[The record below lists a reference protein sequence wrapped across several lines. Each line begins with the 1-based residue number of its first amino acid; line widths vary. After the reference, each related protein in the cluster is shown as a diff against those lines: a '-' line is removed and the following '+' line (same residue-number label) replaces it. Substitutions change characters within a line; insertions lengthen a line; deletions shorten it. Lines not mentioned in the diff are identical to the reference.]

1 VLGLLLAGMFGEVVA
16 DRILALADESEAVI
30 EVGAAVAAVLLLS
43 VAL

>member
-1 VLGLLLAGMFGEVVA
+1 
-16 DRILALADESEAVI
+16 LALADESEAVI

>member
-30 EVGAAVAAVLLLS
+30 TQL
-43 VAL
+43 